1 MRFAIRTLCVLVA
14 VAFLGGGCGTLQL
27 TEQPVGPSFARFD
40 AAARAGERLTVAFF
54 GASLTWGSNATDPVR
69 TSYRA
74 RVAEKLEAR
83 YPEARFTYIDG
94 AIGGTGSDLGVF
106 RLQRDCLRYETD
118 LVFLD
123 FSAND
128 NLWTSPPDRLASYE
142 SLVRRIIA
150 EGNCPVVPVI
160 FPFRRHSIP
169 EKMAQF
175 GGRLAHIKIA
185 RAYGAPVGDAILH
198 VHGLVEEDPEVADR
212 IWNIDGIH
220 PGDYGYQVF
229 ADAAWQGY
237 ETGVREQMVCRAPET
252 MLHKD
257 TYMTWSRNRI
267 SQLGTLP
274 TGWAVGPVSRTSA
287 WYDALMSRWLDDVVI
302 AKSVPGPT
310 KKTEGVGA
318 REPAIVDPIKV
329 KFKAA
334 CVLVFGEATVQ
345 SGKYTAVIDGN
356 VVTRGQGDNAV
367 AEYDLSSAMVGGG
380 RQHYALLATG
390 LDPDEIH
397 TLEIRPVF
405 SEEKEQELR
414 LESIC
419 LAGGTARIVD

>member
-1 MRFAIRTLCVLVA
+1 
-14 VAFLGGGCGTLQL
+14 
-27 TEQPVGPSFARFD
+27 
-40 AAARAGERLTVAFF
+40 LTVAFF

-74 RVAEKLEAR
+74 RLAQKLEAR

-94 AIGGTGSDLGVF
+94 AIGGTGSNLGVF
-106 RLQRDCLRYETD
+106 RLQRDCLRYDPD

-128 NLWTSPPDRLASYE
+128 NLWNAEPDQLEPYE
-142 SLVRRIIA
+142 SLVRRIIT
-150 EGNCPVVPVI
+150 EGDCPVVPVI
-160 FPFRRHSIP
+160 FLFQWHSIP
-169 EKMAQF
+169 EKMDQF
-175 GGRLAHIKIA
+175 GGRFAHIKIA

-220 PGDYGYQVF
+220 PGDYGYKVF

-267 SQLGTLP
+267 SQLGPLP
-274 TGWAVGPVSRTSA
+274 AGWAVGPVSRTSA

-302 AKSVPGPT
+302 ATNMPAPPKT
-310 KKTEGVGA
+310 TEGEGA
-318 REPAIVDPIKV
+318 TELAGVDPITV

-334 CVLVFGEATVQ
+334 CVLVFGEATVK

-380 RQHYALLATG
+380 RQHYAMLKTG
-390 LDPDEIH
+390 LDPEVVH

-405 SEEKEQELR
+405 TAEEEQELR

-419 LAGGTARIVD
+419 LAGGAARIVD